1 MKPLI
6 VLFASF
12 AIVVAIS
19 YLWAGKPDYDW
30 AGNIAMAAMLLFTA
44 IGHFAFTKGM
54 VMMLPDFVPFK
65 TNTVYLTGAL
75 EVLAAIG
82 LLVPDL
88 RYITAICLMT
98 FFLFLMPANIHAAI
112 RKVDYQNGD
121 TTGPGANYLWFR
133 IPLQLLFIVWV
144 WFFGIKLP

>member
-6 VLFASF
+6 VLFSSF

-19 YLWAGKPDYDW
+19 YLWVGKPDYDW

-54 VMMLPDFVPFK
+54 AMMLPDFVPFK
-65 TNTVYLTGAL
+65 TNMVYLTGAL
-75 EVLAAIG
+75 EVMAAIG

-112 RKVDYQNGD
+112 RKVDYQKGGTN
-121 TTGPGANYLWFR
+121 GPGPNYLWFR
-133 IPLQLLFIVWV
+133 IPLQLLFIFWV
-144 WFFGIKLP
+144 WFFAIKLP